1 MNVVAQTVTDKWAIY
16 NADCVELSKVIPDNS
31 IDFTCYSPPFES
43 LFTYSNSDRD
53 MGNNKSSDEF
63 RLHYQ
68 FLIEQNYRM
77 MRPGRLV
84 AVHCMNLTT
93 SKANDGFIG
102 IRDFRGDIIRAHQK
116 AGFIYHS
123 EVCIWKDPVVAMQR
137 TKALGLLHKTIKKD
151 SSMSRQGLAD
161 YLVIFRKP
169 GVNDKP
175 ISHTAEEFPVQMW
188 QRYASP
194 VWFDID
200 QSRTLNFRDAR
211 EEDDVKHIC
220 PLQLDVIERAMDLW
234 TAPDDLVFSPFTGV
248 GSEGYTAVKMGRRFI
263 GSELKPSYYEQAVKN
278 MADAKSRNMDLFAD
292 DDAA

>member
-1 MNVVAQTVTDKWAIY
+1 
-16 NADCVELSKVIPDNS
+16 
-31 IDFTCYSPPFES
+31 
-43 LFTYSNSDRD
+43 

-102 IRDFRGDIIRAHQK
+102 IRDFRGDIIRAHQS

-234 TAPDDLVFSPFTGV
+234 TATDDLVFSPFTGV

-263 GSELKPSYYEQAVKN
+263 GSELKPSYYDQAVKN
-278 MADAKSRNMDLFAD
+278 MADAKSRNMDLFAE

>member
-1 MNVVAQTVTDKWAIY
+1 MNVLDQTVTDKWAIY
-16 NADCVELSKVIPDNS
+16 NVDCVELAKEIPDNS
-31 IDFTCYSPPFES
+31 IDFTIYSPPFES

-53 MGNNKSSDEF
+53 FGNSKSTGEF
-63 RLHYQ
+63 QQHYSY
-68 FLIEQNYRM
+68 LIADSFRM

-102 IRDFRGDIIRAHQK
+102 LRDFRGDIIRAHQK

-123 EVCIWKDPVVAMQR
+123 EVCIWKCPVTAMTR

-161 YLVIFRKP
+161 YLVVFRKP
-169 GVNDKP
+169 GQNEKF

-188 QRYASP
+188 QKYASP

-200 QSRTLNFRDAR
+200 QSRTLNFRGAR

-220 PLQLDVIERAMDLW
+220 PLQLDVIERAMTLW

-248 GSEGYTAVKMGRRFI
+248 GSEGYTAVSMGRRFI
-263 GSELKPSYYEQAVKN
+263 GSELKPSYYAQALKN
-278 MADAKSRNMDLFAD
+278 MFDAESKNGYLFGG
-292 DDAA
+292 AA